1 MKHQL
6 SMEAAAAYATLL
18 NEYVDY
24 DERDNFSKD
33 FEKFLDAYDG
43 NSKPDKTQT
52 VENFQR
58 EVAEQRTI
66 PKVGEIYRTSCAG
79 KIKIIAVIKDR
90 NGCVVVIQAVTS
102 PQSHLFGAVEFLPLT
117 NFEQMGFT
125 KED

>member
-6 SMEAAAAYATLL
+6 SLEAAAAYATLL

-33 FEKFLDAYDG
+33 FEKFLDAYAGD
-43 NSKPDKTQT
+43 SKPDKTQT

-58 EVAEQRTI
+58 EVNEQRDI
-66 PKVGEIYRTSCAG
+66 PKVGEIYKDLFGRRYQIVAVFNEACVATSTIE
-79 KIKIIAVIKDR
+79 KPF
-90 NGCVVVIQAVTS
+90 NESVIQFGSLYRFKTS
-102 PQSHLFGAVEFLPLT
+102 DL
-117 NFEQMGFT
+117 T